1 MALPVTEQHKA
12 LIAVAT
18 QQNCDASSLEDGGV
32 SMHTLPETASF
43 SNVDALA
50 RAAKS
55 PAYIGTSAG
64 DLVFSAHLASGED
77 GQNEVDEVNE
87 CEGDETEHRPKKRRR
102 RNGNGNGNPAEVK
115 SDDAQK
121 IAAARARLEK
131 TVPELQGDDLNVAQ
145 KVLTKLVGE
154 LRGSAGEVVVQSTA
168 LLAKKLGS
176 GESRQR
182 VVVAARLNAG
192 IAIRVDAL
200 RACMGTCWAD
210 GLLTTL
216 PTLHGIGSIELPL
229 SEEARAATLFGNKTI
244 LLVSSVE
251 AK

>member
-18 QQNCDASSLEDGGV
+18 QQNFHASSLEDGSV

-64 DLVFSAHLASGED
+64 DLVFSAHLASAED
-77 GQNEVDEVNE
+77 GHKEVDQVNE
-87 CEGDETEHRPKKRRR
+87 CEGGETEHRPKKRRR
-102 RNGNGNGNPAEVK
+102 SNCNGNPAEVE
-115 SDDAQK
+115 SEDARK

-131 TVPELQGDDLNVAQ
+131 TVPELHGGDLDVAQ

-154 LRGSAGEVVVQSTA
+154 LRGPVGEVVVQSTA
-168 LLAKKLGS
+168 LLAKKLGP

-200 RACMGTCWAD
+200 RTCMGTCWAD

>member
-1 MALPVTEQHKA
+1 MVSHVTEQHQA
-12 LIAVAT
+12 LIVVAT
-18 QQNCDASSLEDGGV
+18 QQNCPTSSLEEGGV

-43 SNVDALA
+43 SNIDTLEC
-50 RAAKS
+50 AAKS

-64 DLVFSAHLASGED
+64 DLVFSAHLESAE
-77 GQNEVDEVNE
+77 NELD
-87 CEGDETEHRPKKRRR
+87 EGDGGETEHRPKKRRR
-102 RNGNGNGNPAEVK
+102 DNLSEVQ
-115 SDDAQK
+115 SEDAQK

-131 TVPELQGDDLNVAQ
+131 SVPELHSEDLDVAQ
-145 KVLTKLVGE
+145 KVLTKLVDD
-154 LRGSAGEVVVQSTA
+154 LRGPTGEVVVQSTA

-200 RACMGTCWAD
+200 RNCMGKCWAD